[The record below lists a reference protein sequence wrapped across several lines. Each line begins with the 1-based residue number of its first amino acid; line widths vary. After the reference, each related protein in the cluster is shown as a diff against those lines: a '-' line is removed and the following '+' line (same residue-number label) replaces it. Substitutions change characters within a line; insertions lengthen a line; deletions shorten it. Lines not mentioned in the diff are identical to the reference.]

1 MTYYLLSLIYAV
13 VTSIRNFL
21 FDTGIFAAQK
31 LPVPV
36 ISVGNITAGGA
47 GKTPMVLLIAEI
59 LKSAGKPFGVLSRGY
74 GRKSVVPFTL
84 RSSKEVTAQQI
95 GDEPKMIGEKT
106 GCALGIGGN
115 RVRIGKLLLLKTG
128 PLPLVLDDGF
138 SHRWVRRNLDL
149 LLIDGANPW
158 GKGMLPYGTR
168 RETLGNV
175 RRADAAVITRDTPD
189 LDDTAIRHKLARLRF
204 SKPLF
209 TARRVPDGIVEP
221 DGSVKQPSDY
231 AAKPFYLFSAIAD
244 GERFERYAKSL
255 GLSVKGSI
263 SYMDHF
269 VFDVAEI
276 AQIRKNAGE
285 ALLLTTEKD
294 FYRLG
299 PLAAEIRYLKIR
311 LEVDQAEAFK
321 RLILDC
327 V

>member
-1 MTYYLLSLIYAV
+1 MTYYLLSLLYGAI
-13 VTSIRNFL
+13 TSVRNFF
-21 FDTGIFAAQK
+21 FDAGIFSPKK

-47 GKTPMVLLIAEI
+47 GKTPMVLLIGEI

-115 RVRIGKLLLLKTG
+115 RVRIGRLLLLKTG
-128 PLPLVLDDGF
+128 PLPLILDDGF
-138 SHRWVRRNLDL
+138 SHRWIRRDLDL
-149 LLIDGANPW
+149 LVIDGSNPW

-189 LDDTAIRHKLARLRF
+189 LDDTAIRRKLARLRF

-221 DGSVKQPSDY
+221 DGAVKLPADY
-231 AAKPFYLFSAIAD
+231 FGTPFYLFSAIAD
-244 GERFERYAKSL
+244 GGRFERYVRSL
-255 GLSVKGSI
+255 GMDVRGTI

-269 VFDVAEI
+269 AFDATEM
-276 AQIRKNAGE
+276 AQIRKNAGS

-294 FYRLG
+294 FHRLG
-299 PLAAEIRYLKIR
+299 PLAAGIRYLRIR
-311 LEVDQAEAFK
+311 LEVDQAEPFK